1 MLKEPRQFY
10 LKRAPHIVQAL
21 DPTKPGSTSTHKN
34 YKDRLRSMKG
44 DRLFTKETVIVRSNA
59 EEENEEQN

>member
-21 DPTKPGSTSTHKN
+21 DPTKPGSTSMHKN